1 MAKIKKHSIIFILV
15 PILLGL
21 AALSFLFKQNTFS
34 QLQIVVIGMILY
46 LIFSMVHHYF
56 DKTLTFETV
65 VEYIL
70 IAGLVFVIMAGNFT

>member
-1 MAKIKKHSIIFILV
+1 MVKIKKHSMILVLV

-21 AALSFLFKQNTFS
+21 GVLSFLVKQTAFS
-34 QLQIVVIGMILY
+34 QLQIVVVGLMLY
-46 LIFSMVHHYF
+46 LLFSLIHHYF

-70 IAGLVFVIMAGNFT
+70 IAGLVFVILAGNFT